1 MAFIL
6 KLRKKRDSQP
16 PTVDNATRFYPA
28 SQPFFFP
35 TKQEN
40 GCCPDGITKAK
51 GPNFRGC
58 QNATPCKDA
67 EYGCCDDLLN
77 PAHGPD
83 GEGCCLASKFGC
95 CEDNVT
101 PAQVRLRGDKTPCA
115 SLLADY

>member
-1 MAFIL
+1 MQL
-6 KLRKKRDSQP
+6 LTLRYLTNVS
-16 PTVDNATRFYPA
+16 
-28 SQPFFFP
+28 
-35 TKQEN
+35 KQEN

-67 EYGCCDDLLN
+67 EFGCCDDLLN
-77 PAHGPD
+77 PAHGPE

-101 PAQVRLRGDKTPCA
+101 PAQVMKRGPGKNE
-115 SLLADY
+115 